1 MPPSTRAGQ
10 TGREERDDDQAA
22 ATMGNGR
29 EEGWLTQVVRILQLA
44 NPALTAEEA
53 IVRAMS
59 LVNVGNQAPRGEA
72 EKIPKDVTSS
82 IAHIKKLNEGNW
94 HTWEPTFIDCL
105 QRVHNAKEILYGEI
119 APGSEGYD
127 EDLDKALVG
136 LIHACCDNSPDSRID
151 TYTVRGLDEEA
162 QLGSTL
168 YAKLKKA
175 LTLNDAV
182 KRAGLQD
189 RIHTVC
195 MYNRDVVRLGRELD
209 SIWNDAACLGKRFDE
224 DLKKSTLYRC
234 TAQDWFYTNSVD
246 TLKTAKP
253 DCKYDEAYHTL
264 AKKQQDGEVTGRIRG
279 AARVATSTEQ
289 GSTNQAEQGPR
300 GRRDPRNPSAPPK
313 CYACGG
319 PNHIARNCTN
329 TNNNPAPSRDGPT
342 TNPAQEATI
351 GGDEQPTSDTWIV
364 DLGVTHHMVNDE
376 RMLLTSMSKDGQICM
391 AGNERLQVK
400 AIGDASLQVGDV
412 TIQLLD
418 VLYVPKLNSNLLSV
432 QGLIENGARVTFDEF
447 GTIIKQNDGTQIQYK
462 RNRRKGWFEVQGKAL
477 ALELEET
484 LDDVP
489 EDNQN
494 TGKLDNAPEGN
505 KDMKHRDSYLWHERF
520 GHPGRDKTRQI
531 RAHYLGT
538 DEEMEHESKCCNAC
552 SQGKQTRAW
561 MGQSESE
568 RMEAPLELVHVDL
581 MTDFKGHANYH
592 YTLVA
597 VDDFSSLIYVE
608 PLCTKSAALTALRRW
623 IARMERATDR
633 KLKTLHSDNGGEWC
647 SIAAEDWQTQEG
659 FKWQK
664 SVPGISFQNGQAER
678 AIRSVQEKMR
688 SMLIGRACPR
698 ELWLYAITAAAHVM
712 NLTPSATKTIPHE
725 AFYGTTAH
733 KLAQQ
738 LRVFGCLAWVHVQQ
752 KDQQGKYGA
761 RAKPAIMI
769 GYDDE
774 HKAWKFCN
782 PDQPASIQWSN
793 SATFHEDKG
802 WSDRQQEA
810 VRPMV
815 TAEAEEEGVTPAIV
829 EEETK
834 SEAAVEDLL
843 PAVDSTVGATN
854 TAILNLDP
862 TLGEAMNGE
871 DAQLWKE
878 AIRKELEGLEA
889 MGTWEVVHQLPGV
902 PLVDSKVVL
911 WLKLDTDGVPV
922 KHKAQL
928 VARGFT
934 QREGIDYQE
943 TFSPVAPLGAI
954 RAILA
959 LAVQNNWEV
968 HALDI
973 TMAYLNST
981 LKEAIYMKPPEGS
994 GVAPGKVYKVECA
1007 PCIYTKGQGEDMA
1020 IVVIYIDDTLVI
1032 APRLETILK
1041 VKKQIGQRWKMEDSG
1056 KVSHFLG
1063 IKISRDHVMRTMT
1076 IGQSGYIDQ
1085 VLAKH
1090 LDKHTKPTMVP
1101 MQSIPEGTLVASA
1114 AQQKEYPVIVGKL
1127 LWVANSTRPDLSLTV
1142 GVLARHMCEPS
1153 QEHYQAAQ
1161 RVLRYLESTKQV
1173 GLVYRASE
1181 SQEPLVAHSDANWAS
1196 DATIQRRST
1205 SGSVALVYGNLVAW
1219 KSATQKCVS
1228 LSAVEAEFIAATEA
1242 TREVL
1247 FLKQL
1252 LCSIGIATGTPTV
1265 YSDNTGCIQVSKDPA
1280 QHWKLKHI
1288 DTKYHFVHNNVQ
1300 EGRVQIKYVDTTRNL
1315 ADVLTKPIGRQAMQQ
1330 ARSRLHL
1337 QIPAAVYETGSP
1349 SYATVLKNRGHTLE
1363 QQHNEQG
1370 TYTVE
1375 GGS

>member
-10 TGREERDDDQAA
+10 VGRDDDQATA
-22 ATMGNGR
+22 GNGR

-44 NPALTAEEA
+44 NPALMAEEA
-53 IVRAMS
+53 IVRAMG
-59 LVNVGNQAPRGEA
+59 LVNISNQAPCGET
-72 EKIPKDVTSS
+72 EKIPKDLSSS
-82 IAHIKKLNEGNW
+82 IAHIKKLSDSNW
-94 HTWEPTFIDCL
+94 HTWEPTFINCL
-105 QRVHNAKEILYGEI
+105 QRVHNVKEILYGTVV
-119 APGSEGYD
+119 PGSEEYD

-136 LIHACCDNSPDSRID
+136 LIHACCDNSLDSRID
-151 TYTVRGLDEEA
+151 TYTVRGADEEI

-175 LTLNDAV
+175 LTLNNAV
-182 KRAGLQD
+182 K
-189 RIHTVC
+189 
-195 MYNRDVVRLGRELD
+195 LGKELN
-209 SIWNDAACLGKRFDE
+209 SIWNDVARLGKHFDE
-224 DLKKSTLYRC
+224 DLKKSTLYCC
-234 TAQDWFYTNSVD
+234 TAQDWFYANTVD
-246 TLKTAKP
+246 ALKTARP
-253 DCKYDEAYHTL
+253 DFDR
-264 AKKQQDGEVTGRIRG
+264 GER
-279 AARVATSTEQ
+279 
-289 GSTNQAEQGPR
+289 
-300 GRRDPRNPSAPPK
+300 SA
-313 CYACGG
+313 C
-319 PNHIARNCTN
+319 
-329 TNNNPAPSRDGPT
+329 
-342 TNPAQEATI
+342 
-351 GGDEQPTSDTWIV
+351 DTWII
-364 DLGVTHHMVNDE
+364 DSGATHHMVNDE
-376 RMLLTSMSKDGQICM
+376 RMLLTSTNKVGQIST
-391 AGNERLQVK
+391 AGDEKLQVK
-400 AIGDASLQVGDV
+400 AIGDASLRVGEA

-418 VLYVPKLNSNLLSV
+418 VLYVPKLNANLLSV
-432 QGLIENGARVTFDEF
+432 QGLIENGARVIFDEF
-447 GTIIKQNDGTQIQYK
+447 GTTIKQNDGTQVQFK
-462 RNRRKGWFEVQGKAL
+462 RDRRQGHFKVRGQAL

-484 LDDVP
+484 RDDVP

-505 KDMKHRDSYLWHERF
+505 KDTKHRDSYLWHERF

-538 DEEMEHESKCCNAC
+538 DKEMEHESKHCNAC
-552 SQGKQTRAW
+552 SQGKQTRAR

-592 YTLVA
+592 YALVA

-608 PLCTKSAALTALRRW
+608 PLCTKSATLTALRRW
-623 IARMERATDR
+623 IARMEWAMDR
-633 KLKTLHSDNGGEWC
+633 KLKTLRSNNGGEWC

-664 SVPGISFQNGQAER
+664 SVPGISVQNGRAER
-678 AIRSVQEKMR
+678 AIRSVQEKMH

-698 ELWLYAITAAAHVM
+698 ELWPYAITAAAHVM

-774 HKAWKFCN
+774 QKAWKFCN

-810 VRPMV
+810 VRPVV
-815 TAEAEEEGVTPAIV
+815 TTEVEEEGVMPAIV

-843 PAVDSTVGATN
+843 PAVDSTVGAAN

-862 TLGEAMNGE
+862 TLGEAMNG
-871 DAQLWKE
+871 
-878 AIRKELEGLEA
+878 
-889 MGTWEVVHQLPGV
+889 V

-911 WLKLDTDGVPV
+911 RLKLDADGVPV
-922 KHKAQL
+922 KHKVQL

-994 GVAPGKVYKVECA
+994 GVAPSKVYKVIKGLYGLKQSGREWNQEFDRSLRHMGFFQVECA

-1020 IVVIYIDDTLVI
+1020 IVVIYVDDTLVI
-1032 APRLETILK
+1032 APWLEMVLK

-1056 KVSHFLG
+1056 EVSHFLG
-1063 IKISRDHVMRTMT
+1063 IKISRDRAMHTMT

-1090 LDKHTKPTMVP
+1090 LDKCTKPTMVP

-1142 GVLARHMCEPS
+1142 GVLARHMREPS

-1161 RVLRYLESTKQV
+1161 RVLRYLESTRQV

-1205 SGSVALVYGNLVAW
+1205 SGSVALVYGNPVAW

-1228 LSAVEAEFIAATEA
+1228 LSAVKAEFIAAMEA
-1242 TREVL
+1242 TCEVL

-1252 LCSIGIATGTPTV
+1252 LRSIGIATGTPTV

-1288 DTKYHFVHNNVQ
+1288 NTKYHFVRNNVQ

-1330 ARSRLHL
+1330 ARSGLHL
-1337 QIPAAVYETGSP
+1337 QIPAAAYETGSP
-1349 SYATVLKNRGHTLE
+1349 SYVTVLKNGGHTLK

>member
-10 TGREERDDDQAA
+10 TGRDDDQATA
-22 ATMGNGR
+22 GNGR
-29 EEGWLTQVVRILQLA
+29 EEGWLTQAVRILQLA

-53 IVRAMS
+53 IAQAMG
-59 LVNVGNQAPRGEA
+59 LVNINNQAPRGET
-72 EKIPKDVTSS
+72 EKIPKDVSSS
-82 IAHIKKLNEGNW
+82 IAHIKKLSDSNW

-105 QRVHNAKEILYGEI
+105 QRVHNAKEILYGTVV
-119 APGSEGYD
+119 PGSEAYD

-136 LIHACCDNSPDSRID
+136 LIHTCCDNSPDSHIN
-151 TYTVRGLDEEA
+151 TYTVRGADEEV

-189 RIHTVC
+189 RIHTVRLH
-195 MYNRDVVRLGRELD
+195 NRDVVKLGKELD
-209 SIWNDAACLGKRFDE
+209 SIWNDAARLGKRLDK

-234 TAQDWFYTNSVD
+234 TGQDWYYANSVD
-246 TLKTAKP
+246 ALKTARP
-253 DCKYDEAYHTL
+253 DCKYDEAYHAL
-264 AKKQQDGEVTGRIRG
+264 AKKQQDGEVSGRIRG
-279 AARVATSTEQ
+279 AARVAASTEQ
-289 GSTNQAEQGPR
+289 WDTNQAGQGPR
-300 GRRDPRNPSAPPK
+300 GRHDPRNPSAPPK
-313 CYACGG
+313 CYASIDRG
-319 PNHIARNCTN
+319 
-329 TNNNPAPSRDGPT
+329 
-342 TNPAQEATI
+342 
-351 GGDEQPTSDTWIV
+351 EQSACNTWIV
-364 DLGVTHHMVNDE
+364 DSGATHHMVNDE
-376 RMLLTSMSKDGQICM
+376 RMLLTSTNKVGQIST
-391 AGNERLQVK
+391 AGDKRLQVK
-400 AIGDASLQVGDV
+400 AIGDASLQVGEA

-418 VLYVPKLNSNLLSV
+418 VLYVPKLNANLLSI
-432 QGLIENGARVTFDEF
+432 QGLIENGARVIFDEF
-447 GTIIKQNDGTQIQYK
+447 GTTIKQNDGTQVQF
-462 RNRRKGWFEVQGKAL
+462 RRDRRQGRFKVQGQAL

-489 EDNQN
+489 KDNQNTGRLDNVPEDNQN
-494 TGKLDNAPEGN
+494 TGNRDSNSMEDN
-505 KDMKHRDSYLWHERF
+505 DSYLWHERF

-531 RAHYLGT
+531 KEHYLGT
-538 DEEMEHESKCCNAC
+538 DERMEHELKHCSTC
-552 SQGKQTRAW
+552 SQGKQTWARMSTSETRRA
-561 MGQSESE
+561 
-568 RMEAPLELVHVDL
+568 EAPLELVHIDL

-592 YTLVA
+592 YALVA

-623 IARMERATDR
+623 ITRMERATDR
-633 KLKTLHSDNGGEWC
+633 KLKTLRSDNGGEWC
-647 SIAAEDWQTQEG
+647 SLEAEDWQTQEG

-664 SVPGISFQNGQAER
+664 SVPGISIQNGWAER

-698 ELWLYAITAAAHVM
+698 ELWPYAITAAAHVM

-738 LRVFGCLAWVHVQQ
+738 LRVFGCLAWVHVQR

-761 RAKPAIMI
+761 RVKPAIMI

-802 WSDRQQEA
+802 WNDRQQE
-810 VRPMV
+810 VFKPMV
-815 TAEAEEEGVTPAIV
+815 TTEVEEEGVTSTTV
-829 EEETK
+829 EEETR
-834 SEAAVEDLL
+834 SETAVEDLL
-843 PAVDSTVGATN
+843 PAIDSTVGTAN

-862 TLGEAMNGE
+862 TLGEAMNSE

-911 WLKLDTDGVPV
+911 RLKLDADGVPI
-922 KHKAQL
+922 KHKVRL

-994 GVAPGKVYKVECA
+994 GVAPGQVYKVVKGLYGLKQSGREWNQEFDRSLRHMGFFQVECA
-1007 PCIYTKGQGEDMA
+1007 PCIYTKGQGKDMA
-1020 IVVIYIDDTLVI
+1020 IVVIYVDDTLVI
-1032 APRLETILK
+1032 APRLETVLR

-1056 KVSHFLG
+1056 EVSHFLG
-1063 IKISRDHVMRTMT
+1063 IKISRNCVMRTMT

-1090 LDKHTKPTMVP
+1090 LDKCTKPTMVP

-1142 GVLARHMCEPS
+1142 GILARHMRKPS

-1161 RVLRYLESTKQV
+1161 RVLHYLESTKEV
-1173 GLVYRASE
+1173 GLVYRANE

-1205 SGSVALVYGNLVAW
+1205 SGSVALVYGNPVAW

-1242 TREVL
+1242 THEVL

-1252 LCSIGIATGTPTV
+1252 LHSIGIATGTPTV

-1288 DTKYHFVHNNVQ
+1288 DTKYHFIHNNVQ
-1300 EGRVQIKYVDTTRNL
+1300 EGRVCQ
-1315 ADVLTKPIGRQAMQQ
+1315 G
-1330 ARSRLHL
+1330 SR
-1337 QIPAAVYETGSP
+1337 A
-1349 SYATVLKNRGHTLE
+1349 
-1363 QQHNEQG
+1363 
-1370 TYTVE
+1370 
-1375 GGS
+1375 

>member
-10 TGREERDDDQAA
+10 TGRGDDDQ
-22 ATMGNGR
+22 TTPSNGQ

-53 IVRAMS
+53 IVRAMGLIS
-59 LVNVGNQAPRGEA
+59 ISNQTPRRET
-72 EKIPKDVTSS
+72 EKIPKEVSS
-82 IAHIKKLNEGNW
+82 AIAHIKKLSDSNW

-105 QRVHNAKEILYGEI
+105 QRVHNAKEILYGTV
-119 APGSEGYD
+119 APGNEEYD

-151 TYTVRGLDEEA
+151 TYTVRGVDEEV

-189 RIHTVC
+189 RIHTVRLH
-195 MYNRDVVRLGRELD
+195 NRDVVRLGKELD
-209 SIWNDAACLGKRFDE
+209 SIWNDAARLGKRFDE

-234 TAQDWFYTNSVD
+234 TAQDWFYANTVD
-246 TLKTAKP
+246 ALKTARP
-253 DCKYDEAYHTL
+253 DSVDR
-264 AKKQQDGEVTGRIRG
+264 GER
-279 AARVATSTEQ
+279 
-289 GSTNQAEQGPR
+289 
-300 GRRDPRNPSAPPK
+300 SA
-313 CYACGG
+313 C
-319 PNHIARNCTN
+319 
-329 TNNNPAPSRDGPT
+329 
-342 TNPAQEATI
+342 
-351 GGDEQPTSDTWIV
+351 DTWII
-364 DLGVTHHMVNDE
+364 DSGATHHMVNDE
-376 RMLLTSMSKDGQICM
+376 RMLLTSTNKVGQIST
-391 AGNERLQVK
+391 AGDEKLQVK
-400 AIGDASLQVGDV
+400 AIGDASLRVGEA

-418 VLYVPKLNSNLLSV
+418 VLYVPKLNANLLSV
-432 QGLIENGARVTFDEF
+432 QGLIENGARVIFDEF
-447 GTIIKQNDGTQIQYK
+447 GTTIKQNDGTQVQFK
-462 RNRRKGWFEVQGKAL
+462 RDRRQGHFKVRGQARV
-477 ALELEET
+477 LELEET
-484 LDDVP
+484 RDGVP

-538 DEEMEHESKCCNAC
+538 DEEMEHESKHCNAC
-552 SQGKQTRAW
+552 SQGKQTRAR
-561 MGQSESE
+561 MSQSESE

-592 YTLVA
+592 YALVA

-633 KLKTLHSDNGGEWC
+633 KLKTLRSDNGGEWC

-664 SVPGISFQNGQAER
+664 SVPGISVQNGRAER

-698 ELWLYAITAAAHVM
+698 ELWPYAITAAAHVM

-752 KDQQGKYGA
+752 KDQQGKHGA

-815 TAEAEEEGVTPAIV
+815 TVEVEEEGVTPAIV
-829 EEETK
+829 EEETR
-834 SEAAVEDLL
+834 SETAVEDLL
-843 PAVDSTVGATN
+843 PAVDSTVGAAN

-889 MGTWEVVHQLPGV
+889 MGTWEVVHQPPGV
-902 PLVDSKVVL
+902 PLRD
-911 WLKLDTDGVPV
+911 WLQGLHTE
-922 KHKAQL
+922 
-928 VARGFT
+928 R
-934 QREGIDYQE
+934 GIDYQE

-994 GVAPGKVYKVECA
+994 GVAPGKVYKVVKGLYGLKQSGREWNQEFDRSLRRMGFFQVECA

-1020 IVVIYIDDTLVI
+1020 IVVIYVDDTLVI
-1032 APRLETILK
+1032 APRLETVLK

-1056 KVSHFLG
+1056 EVSHFLG
-1063 IKISRDHVMRTMT
+1063 IKISRDRAMRTMT

-1090 LDKHTKPTMVP
+1090 LDKRTKPTMVP

-1142 GVLARHMCEPS
+1142 GVLARHMREPS

-1161 RVLRYLESTKQV
+1161 RVLRYLESTRQV

-1205 SGSVALVYGNLVAW
+1205 SGSVALVYGNPVAW

-1252 LCSIGIATGTPTV
+1252 LRSIGIATGTPTV

-1288 DTKYHFVHNNVQ
+1288 DTKYHFVRNNVQ

-1330 ARSRLHL
+1330 ARSGLHL
-1337 QIPAAVYETGSP
+1337 QIPAAVYGTGSP
-1349 SYATVLKNRGHTLE
+1349 SYATVLKNGGHTLK

-1370 TYTVE
+1370 TYAVE

>member
-10 TGREERDDDQAA
+10 TGRGDDDQ
-22 ATMGNGR
+22 TTPSNGQ

-53 IVRAMS
+53 IVRAMGLIS
-59 LVNVGNQAPRGEA
+59 ISNQTPRRET
-72 EKIPKDVTSS
+72 EKIPKEVSS
-82 IAHIKKLNEGNW
+82 AIAHIKKLSDSNW

-105 QRVHNAKEILYGEI
+105 QRVHNAKEILYGTV
-119 APGSEGYD
+119 APGNEEYD

-151 TYTVRGLDEEA
+151 TYTVRGVDEEV

-182 KRAGLQD
+182 K
-189 RIHTVC
+189 
-195 MYNRDVVRLGRELD
+195 LGKELD
-209 SIWNDAACLGKRFDE
+209 SIWNDAARLGKRFDE

-234 TAQDWFYTNSVD
+234 TAQDWFYANTVD
-246 TLKTAKP
+246 ALKTARP
-253 DCKYDEAYHTL
+253 DSVDR
-264 AKKQQDGEVTGRIRG
+264 GER
-279 AARVATSTEQ
+279 
-289 GSTNQAEQGPR
+289 
-300 GRRDPRNPSAPPK
+300 SA
-313 CYACGG
+313 C
-319 PNHIARNCTN
+319 
-329 TNNNPAPSRDGPT
+329 
-342 TNPAQEATI
+342 
-351 GGDEQPTSDTWIV
+351 DTWII
-364 DLGVTHHMVNDE
+364 DSGATHHMVNDE
-376 RMLLTSMSKDGQICM
+376 RMLLTSTNKVGQIST
-391 AGNERLQVK
+391 AGDEKLQVK
-400 AIGDASLQVGDV
+400 AIGDASLRVGEA

-418 VLYVPKLNSNLLSV
+418 VLYVPKLNANLLSV
-432 QGLIENGARVTFDEF
+432 QGLIENGARVIFDEF
-447 GTIIKQNDGTQIQYK
+447 GTTIKQNDGTQVQFK
-462 RNRRKGWFEVQGKAL
+462 RDRRQGHFKVRGQARV
-477 ALELEET
+477 LELEET
-484 LDDVP
+484 RDGVP

-538 DEEMEHESKCCNAC
+538 DEEMEHESKHCNAC
-552 SQGKQTRAW
+552 SQGKQTRAR
-561 MGQSESE
+561 MSQSESE

-592 YTLVA
+592 YALVA

-633 KLKTLHSDNGGEWC
+633 KLKTLRSDNGGEWC

-664 SVPGISFQNGQAER
+664 SVPGISVQNGRAER

-698 ELWLYAITAAAHVM
+698 ELWPYAITAAAHVM

-752 KDQQGKYGA
+752 KDQQGKHGA

-815 TAEAEEEGVTPAIV
+815 TVEVEEEGVTPAIV
-829 EEETK
+829 EEETR
-834 SEAAVEDLL
+834 SETAVEDLL
-843 PAVDSTVGATN
+843 PAVDSTVGAAN

-889 MGTWEVVHQLPGV
+889 MGTWEVVHQPPGV

-911 WLKLDTDGVPV
+911 RLKLDADGVPV
-922 KHKAQL
+922 KHKARL

-994 GVAPGKVYKVECA
+994 GVAPGKVYKVVKGLYGLKQSGREWNQEFDRSLRRMGFFQVECA

-1020 IVVIYIDDTLVI
+1020 IVVIYVDDTLVI
-1032 APRLETILK
+1032 APRLETVLK

-1056 KVSHFLG
+1056 EVSHFLG
-1063 IKISRDHVMRTMT
+1063 IKISRDRAMRTMT

-1090 LDKHTKPTMVP
+1090 LDKRTKPTMVP

-1142 GVLARHMCEPS
+1142 WVFSLGTCVNH
-1153 QEHYQAAQ
+1153 
-1161 RVLRYLESTKQV
+1161 
-1173 GLVYRASE
+1173 
-1181 SQEPLVAHSDANWAS
+1181 
-1196 DATIQRRST
+1196 RRSIIRQHKGSYAT
-1205 SGSVALVYGNLVAW
+1205 SKAQGRLDWFIGQVSR
-1219 KSATQKCVS
+1219 KSHWLHTAMQTGQ
-1228 LSAVEAEFIAATEA
+1228 AMPPYREEAH
-1242 TREVL
+1242 R
-1247 FLKQL
+1247 
-1252 LCSIGIATGTPTV
+1252 GTPTV

-1288 DTKYHFVHNNVQ
+1288 DTKYHFVRNNVQ

-1330 ARSRLHL
+1330 ARSGLHL
-1337 QIPAAVYETGSP
+1337 QIPAAVYGTGSP
-1349 SYATVLKNRGHTLE
+1349 SYATVLKNGGHTLK

-1370 TYTVE
+1370 TYAVE

>member
-10 TGREERDDDQAA
+10 TGRGDDDQA
-22 ATMGNGR
+22 TTSNGQ
-29 EEGWLTQVVRILQLA
+29 EEGWLTQVVRILQLV
-44 NPALTAEEA
+44 NPALMAKEA
-53 IVRAMS
+53 IVRAMGLIS
-59 LVNVGNQAPRGEA
+59 ISNQTPCRET
-72 EKIPKDVTSS
+72 EKIPKEVSS
-82 IAHIKKLNEGNW
+82 AIVHIKKLSNSNW

-105 QRVHNAKEILYGEI
+105 QRVHNAKEILYGTV
-119 APGSEGYD
+119 APGNEEYD
-127 EDLDKALVG
+127 EDLDKALMG

-151 TYTVRGLDEEA
+151 TYTIRGADEEV

-175 LTLNDAV
+175 LTLNNAV

-189 RIHTVC
+189 CIHTVRLH
-195 MYNRDVVRLGRELD
+195 NRDVVRLGKELD
-209 SIWNDAACLGKRFDE
+209 SIWNNAARLGKHFDK
-224 DLKKSTLYRC
+224 DLKKSTLYHC
-234 TAQDWFYTNSVD
+234 TAQDWFYANAID
-246 TLKTAKP
+246 ALKTARP
-253 DCKYDEAYHTL
+253 DL
-264 AKKQQDGEVTGRIRG
+264 
-279 AARVATSTEQ
+279 
-289 GSTNQAEQGPR
+289 
-300 GRRDPRNPSAPPK
+300 
-313 CYACGG
+313 
-319 PNHIARNCTN
+319 
-329 TNNNPAPSRDGPT
+329 
-342 TNPAQEATI
+342 
-351 GGDEQPTSDTWIV
+351 
-364 DLGVTHHMVNDE
+364 
-376 RMLLTSMSKDGQICM
+376 
-391 AGNERLQVK
+391 
-400 AIGDASLQVGDV
+400 
-412 TIQLLD
+412 
-418 VLYVPKLNSNLLSV
+418 

-447 GTIIKQNDGTQIQYK
+447 GTIIKQNDSTQIQYK
-462 RNRRKGWFEVQGKAL
+462 RNRRKGRFEVQGKAL

-484 LDDVP
+484 LDDIP
-489 EDNQN
+489 EGNQN

-505 KDMKHRDSYLWHERF
+505 KDMKHQDSYLWHERF

-531 RAHYLGT
+531 WAHYLGT
-538 DEEMEHESKCCNAC
+538 DEEMEHESKHCNAC
-552 SQGKQTRAW
+552 SQGKQTRAR

-581 MTDFKGHANYH
+581 MTDLKGHANYH

-608 PLCTKSAALTALRRW
+608 PLCTKSAALTVLRRW

-664 SVPGISFQNGQAER
+664 SVLGISVQNGWAER
-678 AIRSVQEKMR
+678 EIRSVQEKMR

-698 ELWLYAITAAAHVM
+698 ELWPYAITAAAHVM
-712 NLTPSATKTIPHE
+712 NLTPSATKTIPHK

-738 LRVFGCLAWVHVQQ
+738 LQVFGCLAWVHVQQ

-782 PDQPASIQWSN
+782 LDQPASIQWSN

-815 TAEAEEEGVTPAIV
+815 TVEVEEEGVTPAIV
-829 EEETK
+829 EEETR
-834 SEAAVEDLL
+834 SETAVEDLL
-843 PAVDSTVGATN
+843 PAVDSTVGAAN

-862 TLGEAMNGE
+862 MLGEAMNGE

-889 MGTWEVVHQLPGV
+889 MGTWEVVHQPSGV

-911 WLKLDTDGVPV
+911 WLKLDADGVPV
-922 KHKAQL
+922 KHKARL

-981 LKEAIYMKPPEGS
+981 LKEAIYMKLPEGS
-994 GVAPGKVYKVECA
+994 GVAPSKVYKVECA

-1020 IVVIYIDDTLVI
+1020 IVVIYVDDTLVI
-1032 APRLETILK
+1032 APRLETVLK

-1056 KVSHFLG
+1056 EVSHFLG
-1063 IKISRDHVMRTMT
+1063 IKISRDRVMHTMM

-1090 LDKHTKPTMVP
+1090 LDKRTKPTMVP

-1114 AQQKEYPVIVGKL
+1114 ARQKEYLVIVGKL
-1127 LWVANSTRPDLSLTV
+1127 LWVANSTWPDLSLTM
-1142 GVLARHMCEPS
+1142 GVLARYMHEPS

-1161 RVLRYLESTKQV
+1161 RVLRYLESTRQV

-1181 SQEPLVAHSDANWAS
+1181 SQEPLVAHSNANWAS

-1205 SGSVALVYGNLVAW
+1205 SGSVALVYGNPVAW
-1219 KSATQKCVS
+1219 KSVTQKCVS

-1252 LCSIGIATGTPTV
+1252 LRSIGIATGTPTV

-1288 DTKYHFVHNNVQ
+1288 DTKYHFVCNNVQ

-1315 ADVLTKPIGRQAMQQ
+1315 ADILTKPIGRQAMQQ
-1330 ARSRLHL
+1330 ARSGLHL

-1349 SYATVLKNRGHTLE
+1349 SYATVLKNGGHTLK

>member
-1 MPPSTRAGQ
+1 
-10 TGREERDDDQAA
+10 
-22 ATMGNGR
+22 
-29 EEGWLTQVVRILQLA
+29 
-44 NPALTAEEA
+44 
-53 IVRAMS
+53 
-59 LVNVGNQAPRGEA
+59 
-72 EKIPKDVTSS
+72 
-82 IAHIKKLNEGNW
+82 
-94 HTWEPTFIDCL
+94 
-105 QRVHNAKEILYGEI
+105 
-119 APGSEGYD
+119 
-127 EDLDKALVG
+127 
-136 LIHACCDNSPDSRID
+136 
-151 TYTVRGLDEEA
+151 
-162 QLGSTL
+162 
-168 YAKLKKA
+168 
-175 LTLNDAV
+175 
-182 KRAGLQD
+182 
-189 RIHTVC
+189 
-195 MYNRDVVRLGRELD
+195 
-209 SIWNDAACLGKRFDE
+209 
-224 DLKKSTLYRC
+224 
-234 TAQDWFYTNSVD
+234 
-246 TLKTAKP
+246 
-253 DCKYDEAYHTL
+253 
-264 AKKQQDGEVTGRIRG
+264 
-279 AARVATSTEQ
+279 
-289 GSTNQAEQGPR
+289 
-300 GRRDPRNPSAPPK
+300 
-313 CYACGG
+313 
-319 PNHIARNCTN
+319 
-329 TNNNPAPSRDGPT
+329 
-342 TNPAQEATI
+342 
-351 GGDEQPTSDTWIV
+351 
-364 DLGVTHHMVNDE
+364 
-376 RMLLTSMSKDGQICM
+376 
-391 AGNERLQVK
+391 
-400 AIGDASLQVGDV
+400 
-412 TIQLLD
+412 
-418 VLYVPKLNSNLLSV
+418 
-432 QGLIENGARVTFDEF
+432 
-447 GTIIKQNDGTQIQYK
+447 
-462 RNRRKGWFEVQGKAL
+462 
-477 ALELEET
+477 
-484 LDDVP
+484 
-489 EDNQN
+489 
-494 TGKLDNAPEGN
+494 
-505 KDMKHRDSYLWHERF
+505 
-520 GHPGRDKTRQI
+520 
-531 RAHYLGT
+531 
-538 DEEMEHESKCCNAC
+538 
-552 SQGKQTRAW
+552 
-561 MGQSESE
+561 
-568 RMEAPLELVHVDL
+568 MEAPLELVHVDL

-592 YTLVA
+592 YALVA

-623 IARMERATDR
+623 IARMERATGR
-633 KLKTLHSDNGGEWC
+633 KLKTLCSDNGGEWC
-647 SIAAEDWQTQEG
+647 SITAEDWQTQEG

-664 SVPGISFQNGQAER
+664 SIPGISVQNGWAER

-698 ELWLYAITAAAHVM
+698 ELWPYAITAAAHVM

-738 LRVFGCLAWVHVQQ
+738 LQVFGCLAWVHVQQ

-782 PDQPASIQWSN
+782 PDQLASIQWSN

-815 TAEAEEEGVTPAIV
+815 TAEVEEEGVTPAIV

-843 PAVDSTVGATN
+843 PAEDSTVGAAN

-862 TLGEAMNGE
+862 TLGEAMDGE

-889 MGTWEVVHQLPGV
+889 MGTWEVVHQPPGV

-911 WLKLDTDGVPV
+911 RLKLDTDGVPV

-981 LKEAIYMKPPEGS
+981 LKEAIYMKPPERS
-994 GVAPGKVYKVECA
+994 GVAPGKVYKVIKGLYGLKQSGREWNQEFDRSLRHMGFFQVECA

-1020 IVVIYIDDTLVI
+1020 IVVIYVDDTLVI
-1032 APRLETILK
+1032 APRLETVLK
-1041 VKKQIGQRWKMEDSG
+1041 VKEQIGQRWKMEDSG
-1056 KVSHFLG
+1056 EVSHFLG
-1063 IKISRDHVMRTMT
+1063 IKISRDHAMRTMT

-1090 LDKHTKPTMVP
+1090 LDKRTKPTMVP
-1101 MQSIPEGTLVASA
+1101 MQSIPEGTLVAST

-1127 LWVANSTRPDLSLTV
+1127 LWVANSTRPNLSLTV

-1161 RVLRYLESTKQV
+1161 RVLRYLESTRQV

-1181 SQEPLVAHSDANWAS
+1181 SQEPLVVHSDANWAS

-1205 SGSVALVYGNLVAW
+1205 SGSVALVYGNPVAW
-1219 KSATQKCVS
+1219 KSVTQKCVS

-1242 TREVL
+1242 TCEVL

-1252 LCSIGIATGTPTV
+1252 LCSIGIATGTPMV

-1288 DTKYHFVHNNVQ
+1288 DTKYYFVCNNVQ

-1330 ARSRLHL
+1330 ARSGLHL
-1337 QIPAAVYETGSP
+1337 RIPASVYEMGSP
-1349 SYATVLKNRGHTLE
+1349 SYATVLKNGGHTLK

-1370 TYTVE
+1370 TYAVE

>member
-10 TGREERDDDQAA
+10 TGREERDDDQATA
-22 ATMGNGR
+22 GNGQ

-53 IVRAMS
+53 IVRAMG
-59 LVNVGNQAPRGEA
+59 LVNISNQAPRGET
-72 EKIPKDVTSS
+72 EKIPKDVSSS

-151 TYTVRGLDEEA
+151 TYTVRGSDEEA

-209 SIWNDAACLGKRFDE
+209 SIWNDAARLGKRFDE
-224 DLKKSTLYRC
+224 DLKKSTLYCC
-234 TAQDWFYTNSVD
+234 TAQDWSYTNSVD
-246 TLKTAKP
+246 ALKTAKP
-253 DCKYDEAYHTL
+253 DCKYDEAYHAL

-279 AARVATSTEQ
+279 AARVATSMD
-289 GSTNQAEQGPR
+289 QAEQGPR

-342 TNPAQEATI
+342 NPAQEAI
-351 GGDEQPTSDTWIV
+351 DSGA
-364 DLGVTHHMVNDE
+364 THHMVNDE
-376 RMLLTSMSKDGQICM
+376 RMLLTSTSKDGQICT

-400 AIGDASLQVGDV
+400 AIGDASLRVGDV

-462 RNRRKGWFEVQGKAL
+462 RNRRKGRFEVQGKAL

-505 KDMKHRDSYLWHERF
+505 KDTKHRDSYLWHERF

-538 DEEMEHESKCCNAC
+538 DEEMEHESKRCNVC
-552 SQGKQTRAW
+552 SQGKQTRAR
-561 MGQSESE
+561 MGKSESE
-568 RMEAPLELVHVDL
+568 RVEAPLELVHVDL

-592 YTLVA
+592 YALVA

-633 KLKTLHSDNGGEWC
+633 KLKTLRSDNGGEWC

-664 SVPGISFQNGQAER
+664 SVPGISVQNGRAER

-698 ELWLYAITAAAHVM
+698 ELWPYAITAAAHVM
-712 NLTPSATKTIPHE
+712 NLTPSATKTIPHK

-810 VRPMV
+810 VRPVV
-815 TAEAEEEGVTPAIV
+815 TAEAECHGPECSGSRRAPVESMAVVQSPWRPWTPTDSHAKEERAHMRGGPAKKR
-829 EEETK
+829 TK
-834 SEAAVEDLL
+834 LKEHADGYHS
-843 PAVDSTVGATN
+843 GA
-854 TAILNLDP
+854 
-862 TLGEAMNGE
+862 
-871 DAQLWKE
+871 
-878 AIRKELEGLEA
+878 
-889 MGTWEVVHQLPGV
+889 
-902 PLVDSKVVL
+902 
-911 WLKLDTDGVPV
+911 
-922 KHKAQL
+922 
-928 VARGFT
+928 
-934 QREGIDYQE
+934 RE
-943 TFSPVAPLGAI
+943 I
-954 RAILA
+954 RAKGT
-959 LAVQNNWEV
+959 
-968 HALDI
+968 I
-973 TMAYLNST
+973 T
-981 LKEAIYMKPPEGS
+981 G
-994 GVAPGKVYKVECA
+994 
-1007 PCIYTKGQGEDMA
+1007 
-1020 IVVIYIDDTLVI
+1020 
-1032 APRLETILK
+1032 R
-1041 VKKQIGQRWKMEDSG
+1041 R
-1056 KVSHFLG
+1056 
-1063 IKISRDHVMRTMT
+1063 
-1076 IGQSGYIDQ
+1076 
-1085 VLAKH
+1085 
-1090 LDKHTKPTMVP
+1090 
-1101 MQSIPEGTLVASA
+1101 
-1114 AQQKEYPVIVGKL
+1114 
-1127 LWVANSTRPDLSLTV
+1127 
-1142 GVLARHMCEPS
+1142 
-1153 QEHYQAAQ
+1153 
-1161 RVLRYLESTKQV
+1161 
-1173 GLVYRASE
+1173 
-1181 SQEPLVAHSDANWAS
+1181 
-1196 DATIQRRST
+1196 RRS
-1205 SGSVALVYGNLVAW
+1205 SV
-1219 KSATQKCVS
+1219 
-1228 LSAVEAEFIAATEA
+1228 
-1242 TREVL
+1242 
-1247 FLKQL
+1247 
-1252 LCSIGIATGTPTV
+1252 
-1265 YSDNTGCIQVSKDPA
+1265 
-1280 QHWKLKHI
+1280 
-1288 DTKYHFVHNNVQ
+1288 
-1300 EGRVQIKYVDTTRNL
+1300 
-1315 ADVLTKPIGRQAMQQ
+1315 
-1330 ARSRLHL
+1330 
-1337 QIPAAVYETGSP
+1337 
-1349 SYATVLKNRGHTLE
+1349 
-1363 QQHNEQG
+1363 
-1370 TYTVE
+1370 
-1375 GGS
+1375 

>member
-1 MPPSTRAGQ
+1 MA
-10 TGREERDDDQAA
+10 
-22 ATMGNGR
+22 
-29 EEGWLTQVVRILQLA
+29 
-44 NPALTAEEA
+44 
-53 IVRAMS
+53 
-59 LVNVGNQAPRGEA
+59 
-72 EKIPKDVTSS
+72 
-82 IAHIKKLNEGNW
+82 
-94 HTWEPTFIDCL
+94 
-105 QRVHNAKEILYGEI
+105 
-119 APGSEGYD
+119 
-127 EDLDKALVG
+127 
-136 LIHACCDNSPDSRID
+136 
-151 TYTVRGLDEEA
+151 
-162 QLGSTL
+162 
-168 YAKLKKA
+168 
-175 LTLNDAV
+175 
-182 KRAGLQD
+182 
-189 RIHTVC
+189 
-195 MYNRDVVRLGRELD
+195 
-209 SIWNDAACLGKRFDE
+209 
-224 DLKKSTLYRC
+224 
-234 TAQDWFYTNSVD
+234 
-246 TLKTAKP
+246 
-253 DCKYDEAYHTL
+253 
-264 AKKQQDGEVTGRIRG
+264 
-279 AARVATSTEQ
+279 
-289 GSTNQAEQGPR
+289 
-300 GRRDPRNPSAPPK
+300 
-313 CYACGG
+313 
-319 PNHIARNCTN
+319 
-329 TNNNPAPSRDGPT
+329 
-342 TNPAQEATI
+342 
-351 GGDEQPTSDTWIV
+351 GDE
-364 DLGVTHHMVNDE
+364 
-376 RMLLTSMSKDGQICM
+376 K
-391 AGNERLQVK
+391 LQVK
-400 AIGDASLQVGDV
+400 AIGDASLRVGEA

-418 VLYVPKLNSNLLSV
+418 VLYVPKLNANLLSV
-432 QGLIENGARVTFDEF
+432 QGLIENGARVIFDEF
-447 GTIIKQNDGTQIQYK
+447 GTTIKQNDGTQVQFK
-462 RNRRKGWFEVQGKAL
+462 RDRRQGHFKVRGQARV
-477 ALELEET
+477 LELEET
-484 LDDVP
+484 RDGVP

-538 DEEMEHESKCCNAC
+538 DEEMEHESKHCNAC
-552 SQGKQTRAW
+552 SQGKQTRAR
-561 MGQSESE
+561 MSQSESE

-633 KLKTLHSDNGGEWC
+633 KLKTLRSDNGGEWC

-664 SVPGISFQNGQAER
+664 SVPGDQRPKWTGGESNQ
-678 AIRSVQEKMR
+678 
-688 SMLIGRACPR
+688 IGPR
-698 ELWLYAITAAAHVM
+698 KDALDADWSSL
-712 NLTPSATKTIPHE
+712 P
-725 AFYGTTAH
+725 
-733 KLAQQ
+733 Q
-738 LRVFGCLAWVHVQQ
+738 RVVA
-752 KDQQGKYGA
+752 KDQQGKHGA

-769 GYDDE
+769 GYDNE

-815 TAEAEEEGVTPAIV
+815 TMEVEEGGVTPAIV
-829 EEETK
+829 EEETR
-834 SEAAVEDLL
+834 SETAVEDLL
-843 PAVDSTVGATN
+843 PAVDSTVGAAN

-862 TLGEAMNGE
+862 TLGEAMNG
-871 DAQLWKE
+871 
-878 AIRKELEGLEA
+878 
-889 MGTWEVVHQLPGV
+889 V

-911 WLKLDTDGVPV
+911 RLKLDADGVPV
-922 KHKAQL
+922 KHKARL

-994 GVAPGKVYKVECA
+994 GVAPGKVYKVVKGLYGLKQSGREWNQEFDRSLRRMGFFQVECA

-1020 IVVIYIDDTLVI
+1020 IVVIYVDDTLVI
-1032 APRLETILK
+1032 APRLETVLE

-1056 KVSHFLG
+1056 EVSHFLG
-1063 IKISRDHVMRTMT
+1063 IKISRDRAMRTMT

-1090 LDKHTKPTMVP
+1090 LDKRTKPTMVP
-1101 MQSIPEGTLVASA
+1101 MQNIPEGTLVASA

-1142 GVLARHMCEPS
+1142 GVLARHMREPS

-1161 RVLRYLESTKQV
+1161 RVLRYLESTRQV

-1205 SGSVALVYGNLVAW
+1205 SGSVALVYGNPVAW

-1252 LCSIGIATGTPTV
+1252 LRSIGIATGTPTV

-1288 DTKYHFVHNNVQ
+1288 DTKYHFVRNNVQ

-1330 ARSRLHL
+1330 ARSGLHL
-1337 QIPAAVYETGSP
+1337 QIPAAVYGTGSP
-1349 SYATVLKNRGHTLE
+1349 SYATVLKNGGHTLK

-1370 TYTVE
+1370 TYAVE

>member
-1 MPPSTRAGQ
+1 MPPSTRAGH
-10 TGREERDDDQAA
+10 TGRGDDDQ
-22 ATMGNGR
+22 TTTSNGQ

-44 NPALTAEEA
+44 NPALSAEEA
-53 IVRAMS
+53 IVRAMG
-59 LVNVGNQAPRGEA
+59 LVNISNQAPRGET
-72 EKIPKDVTSS
+72 EKIPKDVSSS
-82 IAHIKKLNEGNW
+82 IAHIKKLSDSNW

-105 QRVHNAKEILYGEI
+105 QRVHNAKEILYGTVV
-119 APGSEGYD
+119 PGSEEYD

-151 TYTVRGLDEEA
+151 TYTVRGVDEEV

-189 RIHTVC
+189 RIHTVRLH
-195 MYNRDVVRLGRELD
+195 NRDVVRLGKELD
-209 SIWNDAACLGKRFDE
+209 SIWNDAARLGKRFDE

-234 TAQDWFYTNSVD
+234 TAQDWFYANTVD
-246 TLKTAKP
+246 ALKTAKP
-253 DCKYDEAYHTL
+253 DSVDR
-264 AKKQQDGEVTGRIRG
+264 GER
-279 AARVATSTEQ
+279 
-289 GSTNQAEQGPR
+289 
-300 GRRDPRNPSAPPK
+300 SA
-313 CYACGG
+313 C
-319 PNHIARNCTN
+319 
-329 TNNNPAPSRDGPT
+329 
-342 TNPAQEATI
+342 
-351 GGDEQPTSDTWIV
+351 DTWII
-364 DLGVTHHMVNDE
+364 DSGATHHMVNDE
-376 RMLLTSMSKDGQICM
+376 RMLLTSTNKVGQIST
-391 AGNERLQVK
+391 AGDEKLQVK
-400 AIGDASLQVGDV
+400 AIGDASLRVGEA

-418 VLYVPKLNSNLLSV
+418 VLYVPKLNANLLSV
-432 QGLIENGARVTFDEF
+432 QGLIENGARVIFDEF
-447 GTIIKQNDGTQIQYK
+447 GTTIKQNDGTQAQFK
-462 RNRRKGWFEVQGKAL
+462 RDRRQGHFKVRGQAL

-484 LDDVP
+484 RDGVP

-505 KDMKHRDSYLWHERF
+505 KDTKHRDSYLWHERF

-538 DEEMEHESKCCNAC
+538 DEEMEHESKHCNAC
-552 SQGKQTRAW
+552 SQGKQTRAR
-561 MGQSESE
+561 MSQSESE

-592 YTLVA
+592 YALVA

-623 IARMERATDR
+623 IARMEWATDR
-633 KLKTLHSDNGGEWC
+633 KLKTLRSDNGGEWC

-664 SVPGISFQNGQAER
+664 SVLGISVQNGRAER

-698 ELWLYAITAAAHVM
+698 ELWPYAITAAAHVM

-752 KDQQGKYGA
+752 KDQQGKHGA
-761 RAKPAIMI
+761 RAKSAIMI

-815 TAEAEEEGVTPAIV
+815 TVEVEEEGVTPAIV
-829 EEETK
+829 EEETR
-834 SEAAVEDLL
+834 SETAVEDLL
-843 PAVDSTVGATN
+843 PAVDSTVGAAN

-889 MGTWEVVHQLPGV
+889 MGTWEVVHQPPGV

-911 WLKLDTDGVPV
+911 RLKLDADGVPV
-922 KHKAQL
+922 KHKARL

-994 GVAPGKVYKVECA
+994 GVAPGKVYKVVKGLYGLKQSGREWNQEFDRSLRRMGFFQVECA

-1020 IVVIYIDDTLVI
+1020 IVVIYVDDTLVI
-1032 APRLETILK
+1032 APRLETVLE
-1041 VKKQIGQRWKMEDSG
+1041 VKKQISQRWKMEDSG
-1056 KVSHFLG
+1056 EVSHFLG
-1063 IKISRDHVMRTMT
+1063 IKISRDRAMRTMT

-1090 LDKHTKPTMVP
+1090 LDKRTKPTMVP

-1142 GVLARHMCEPS
+1142 GVLARHMREPS

-1161 RVLRYLESTKQV
+1161 RVLRYLESTRQV

-1205 SGSVALVYGNLVAW
+1205 SGVSGISVREPSSLE
-1219 KSATQKCVS
+1219 VS
-1228 LSAVEAEFIAATEA
+1228 
-1242 TREVL
+1242 
-1247 FLKQL
+1247 
-1252 LCSIGIATGTPTV
+1252 
-1265 YSDNTGCIQVSKDPA
+1265 
-1280 QHWKLKHI
+1280 
-1288 DTKYHFVHNNVQ
+1288 DTKMRVIVRCR
-1300 EGRVQIKYVDTTRNL
+1300 GRVHC
-1315 ADVLTKPIGRQAMQQ
+1315 
-1330 ARSRLHL
+1330 SH
-1337 QIPAAVYETGSP
+1337 GSN
-1349 SYATVLKNRGHTLE
+1349 T
-1363 QQHNEQG
+1363 
-1370 TYTVE
+1370 
-1375 GGS
+1375 

>member
-1 MPPSTRAGQ
+1 MLPSTRAGQ
-10 TGREERDDDQAA
+10 TGRGDDDQA
-22 ATMGNGR
+22 TTSNGQ
-29 EEGWLTQVVRILQLA
+29 EEGWLMQVVRILQLA

-53 IVRAMS
+53 IVRAMGLIS
-59 LVNVGNQAPRGEA
+59 ISNQTPCREI
-72 EKIPKDVTSS
+72 EKIPKEVSS
-82 IAHIKKLNEGNW
+82 AIAHIKKLSNSNW

-105 QRVHNAKEILYGEI
+105 QRVHNAKEILYGMVV
-119 APGSEGYD
+119 PGNEEYD

-136 LIHACCDNSPDSRID
+136 LIHACCDNSPDSHIN
-151 TYTVRGLDEEA
+151 TYTVRGADEEV

-189 RIHTVC
+189 HIHTVHLH
-195 MYNRDVVRLGRELD
+195 NRDVVRLGKELD
-209 SIWNDAACLGKRFDE
+209 SIWNNAACLGKHFDE

-234 TAQDWFYTNSVD
+234 TAQDWFYANAVD
-246 TLKTAKP
+246 ALKTARP
-253 DCKYDEAYHTL
+253 DL
-264 AKKQQDGEVTGRIRG
+264 
-279 AARVATSTEQ
+279 
-289 GSTNQAEQGPR
+289 
-300 GRRDPRNPSAPPK
+300 
-313 CYACGG
+313 
-319 PNHIARNCTN
+319 
-329 TNNNPAPSRDGPT
+329 
-342 TNPAQEATI
+342 
-351 GGDEQPTSDTWIV
+351 
-364 DLGVTHHMVNDE
+364 
-376 RMLLTSMSKDGQICM
+376 
-391 AGNERLQVK
+391 
-400 AIGDASLQVGDV
+400 
-412 TIQLLD
+412 
-418 VLYVPKLNSNLLSV
+418 
-432 QGLIENGARVTFDEF
+432 QGLIENGAWVTFDEF

-462 RNRRKGWFEVQGKAL
+462 RNRRKGQFEVQGKAL

-489 EDNQN
+489 EGNQN

-505 KDMKHRDSYLWHERF
+505 KDTKHQDSYLWHERF

-538 DEEMEHESKCCNAC
+538 DEEMEHESKHCNAC

-592 YTLVA
+592 YALVA
-597 VDDFSSLIYVE
+597 VDDFSSLIYME
-608 PLCTKSAALTALRRW
+608 PLCTKSAALMALRRW
-623 IARMERATDR
+623 IARMEWATDR
-633 KLKTLHSDNGGEWC
+633 KLKTLRSYNGGEWC

-664 SVPGISFQNGQAER
+664 SVLGISIQNGWAER
-678 AIRSVQEKMR
+678 AIRLVQEKMR
-688 SMLIGRACPR
+688 LMLIGRACPR
-698 ELWLYAITAAAHVM
+698 ELWPYAITAAAHMM

-725 AFYGTTAH
+725 AFYGTTVH

-815 TAEAEEEGVTPAIV
+815 TTEVEEEGVTPAIV

-843 PAVDSTVGATN
+843 PAIDSTVGAAN

-889 MGTWEVVHQLPGV
+889 MGTWEVVHQPPGV

-911 WLKLDTDGVPV
+911 WLKLDADGVPV
-922 KHKAQL
+922 KHKARL

-934 QREGIDYQE
+934 QREGINYQE
-943 TFSPVAPLGAI
+943 TFSPVAPLRVI

-973 TMAYLNST
+973 TMAYLNSM

-994 GVAPGKVYKVECA
+994 GVAPGKVYKVVKGLYGLKQSGREWNQEFDRSLRCMGFFQVECA

-1020 IVVIYIDDTLVI
+1020 IVVIYVDDTLVI
-1032 APRLETILK
+1032 APRLETVLK
-1041 VKKQIGQRWKMEDSG
+1041 VKKQIGQRWKMEDS
-1056 KVSHFLG
+1056 
-1063 IKISRDHVMRTMT
+1063 R
-1076 IGQSGYIDQ
+1076 YIDQ

-1090 LDKHTKPTMVP
+1090 LDKHMKPTMVP
-1101 MQSIPEGTLVASA
+1101 MQSIPEGTLIASA

-1127 LWVANSTRPDLSLTV
+1127 LWVANSTWPDLSLTV
-1142 GVLARHMCEPS
+1142 GVLARHMREPS

-1161 RVLRYLESTKQV
+1161 RVLCYLKSTRQV

-1181 SQEPLVAHSDANWAS
+1181 SQEPLVAHSDANWVS

-1205 SGSVALVYGNLVAW
+1205 SGSAALVYRNPVAW
-1219 KSATQKCVS
+1219 KSATQKCMS
-1228 LSAVEAEFIAATEA
+1228 LSTVEAEFIAAMEA
-1242 TREVL
+1242 TCEVL

-1252 LCSIGIATGTPTV
+1252 LHSIGIATGTPTV

-1330 ARSRLHL
+1330 ARSGLHL

-1349 SYATVLKNRGHTLE
+1349 SYATVLKNRGHTLK